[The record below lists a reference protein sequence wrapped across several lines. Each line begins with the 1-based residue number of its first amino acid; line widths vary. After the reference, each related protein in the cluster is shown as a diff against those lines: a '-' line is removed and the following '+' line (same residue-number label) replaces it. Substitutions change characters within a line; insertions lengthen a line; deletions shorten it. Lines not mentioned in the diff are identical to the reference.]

1 MKTTFK
7 FRQQFYISLICL
19 LIMTAVDG
27 QAEMITVEEFFQTAM
42 PSKTVIKTF
51 SHSLRDDFYSSVY
64 SSKYLAVVN
73 SHKRIVEKSTGP
85 MEINSPAEIDIFS
98 AQGRILTLSRE
109 ERKARISGFIIG
121 STDYFVF
128 ERPLEDRREVVI
140 YEMDGKLVKLLTG
153 FKFVSVSPGG
163 KYLYRSGPDEQIG
176 IFYTDGQERFRITS
190 KGSMYAK
197 AASDSTLLVLDYK
210 SLSLWN
216 IDSRQKLWESDI
228 PDERF
233 SVEGSSSISY
243 SSSADIIVAS
253 HLLGCY
259 CFDFQGNF
267 LWSEEDFN
275 YADRNKKFVT
285 LIMAGVSKENGTVAI
300 VSFERPGNSLVV
312 NLFNRE
318 GGLLERFEINLSPDL
333 SFTGNWGRI
342 AYVFDEYV
350 LLHFM
355 AGIKQDRKHVT
366 GILYYDGQHWTSA
379 VIDGFW
385 YLLDPEKEI
394 KTLIGF
400 DSKSKAVSAF
410 SIK

>member
-1 MKTTFK
+1 MRPIYKNL
-7 FRQQFYISLICL
+7 QQFRLLVVFLVISTPVVI
-19 LIMTAVDG
+19 
-27 QAEMITVEEFFQTAM
+27 QAEMITIEEFFQTAM

-51 SHSLRDDFYSSVY
+51 SHSLRDGFYSSVY

-73 SHKRIVEKSTGP
+73 SHERIVDKSTGP
-85 MEINSPAEIDIFS
+85 MEIGSPAEIDIFS
-98 AQGRILTLSRE
+98 AQGRILTLTRE
-109 ERKARISGFIIG
+109 EKKARISGFIID

-128 ERPLEDRREVVI
+128 ERPLEDRREVGI

-163 KYLYRSGPDEQIG
+163 KYFYHSGPDEQIG
-176 IFYTDGQERFRITS
+176 IFCTDREERFQITS
-190 KGSMYAK
+190 KGSVYAK
-197 AASDSTLLVLDYK
+197 AASDSTLLVLDYR
-210 SLSLWN
+210 SLSLWD
-216 IDSRQKLWESDI
+216 IDSQQKLWESDI
-228 PDERF
+228 PSLRF

-267 LWSEEDFN
+267 FWSEENFN
-275 YADRNKKFVT
+275 YADMSKEFVT

-300 VSFERPGNSLVV
+300 VSFERESDALLVR
-312 NLFNRE
+312 LFNRE
-318 GGLLERFEINLSPDL
+318 GELQERFEINLSPDL

-342 AYVFDEYV
+342 AYVFEEYV
-350 LLHFM
+350 LFHFM
-355 AGIKQDRKHVT
+355 AGGHVT
-366 GILYYDGQHWTSA
+366 GILYYNGQNWTSA

-400 DSKSKAVSAF
+400 DSKSNAISAF